1 MEPGSALGLSKA
13 EQGPGLWL
21 QAGGP
26 VPSLPPGPQPSTL
39 TGQSF

>member
-26 VPSLPPGPQPSTL
+26 VLALPLCRQACSPRP
-39 TGQSF
+39 